1 MTSRNSPC
9 PCGSGK
15 KFKRCC
21 GALDSGQAG
30 PATDEPLEAL
40 ENAVQAGD
48 MHAAVRLGLRYLT
61 ARGAPPEPARGVAL
75 IEQAAQ
81 AGDAEG
87 AFLAATIASS
97 VLWRAQDW
105 DEAFDYLARAAER
118 GHGRSQSCLRI
129 LAGGPS
135 GDTIEGEDW
144 DSLRGAIDLAAWL
157 APPEPR
163 LLREQPRIQVIEK
176 FAPPA
181 ACDWL
186 ITQARDRLS
195 RATIYDKST
204 GGTTRDGRRTNT
216 QCDLDVENC
225 GVLTFILRGR
235 IAAITGRPDQA
246 MEIPKVLHY
255 EPGET
260 FAKHFDYLNP
270 EEPAFANELAV
281 RGQRTDTFLIYL
293 NDDFDGGET
302 HFNRLELSN
311 KGAKGDALLFSN
323 VDTAGKP
330 DEDTMHTGMP
340 PTSGQKWLFSQ
351 WIREYPK

>member
-21 GALDSGQAG
+21 GALDSAQ
-30 PATDEPLEAL
+30 PAPAEGEPLEAL
-40 ENAVQAGD
+40 ERAAQSGD
-48 MHAAVRLGLRYLT
+48 SSATVRLGLRYLM
-61 ARGAPPEPARGVAL
+61 ARNAPPEPARGVAL

-81 AGDAEG
+81 AGDAGG

-97 VLWRAQDW
+97 VLWRNQDW
-105 DEAFDYLARAAER
+105 DEAFDYLVRAAEQ
-118 GHGRSQSCLRI
+118 GHEQSQSSLRI
-129 LAGGPS
+129 LAAGPP
-135 GDTIEGEDW
+135 GNKIEGEDW
-144 DSLRGAIDLAAWL
+144 ANIRTEIDLAAWL
-157 APPEPR
+157 APPEVR
-163 LLREQPRIQVIEK
+163 LVRETPRIQVIEK

-186 ITQARDRLS
+186 IAQARDRLS

-204 GGTTRDGRRTNT
+204 GGTTRDGRRTNS

-225 GVLTFILRGR
+225 GVLTFVLRGR
-235 IAAITGRPDQA
+235 IASVSGRPDQA

-270 EEPAFANELAV
+270 TEPAFANELAV

-293 NDDFDGGET
+293 NDDFEGGET
-302 HFNRLELSN
+302 HFNQIELSN

-323 VDTAGKP
+323 VDAAGMP
-330 DEDTMHTGMP
+330 DENTMHTGMP
-340 PTSGQKWLFSQ
+340 PTSGEKWLFSQ
-351 WIREYPK
+351 WIREFPR